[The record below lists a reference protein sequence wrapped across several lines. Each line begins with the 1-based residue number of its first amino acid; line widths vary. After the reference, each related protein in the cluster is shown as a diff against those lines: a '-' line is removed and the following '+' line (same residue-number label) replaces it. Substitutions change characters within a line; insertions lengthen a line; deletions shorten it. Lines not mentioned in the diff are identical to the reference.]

1 MHTPI
6 TPAAP
11 HRLLGLACAL
21 AAALGFAC
29 SLVLARISY
38 DHGSNS
44 QTVMLVRFA
53 LVALLMLAWNR
64 WRGHSLA
71 LAPKLVAGCCALGV
85 FYFIGIGAYLTS
97 VNWLPVSLA
106 VLVFYTF
113 PILIALLSAALARR
127 WPQPL
132 EMLALLVAFAGLAL
146 ALEVRGGVE
155 LHPLGLALAC
165 CAALGVT
172 LNMVSSGYLL
182 QRIPTTVFSFYLT
195 LTTGTLS
202 ALAVLA
208 SGGPALPQSTAGWWA
223 FGAMLATFI
232 IAFIGTYNG
241 IRLLGAVRLST
252 IMNLEPLAT
261 ILIAVAA
268 LGESLSGR
276 QTLGGGIVLAA
287 ILLAQWPQWRAA
299 RRQRAAAAAS
309 G

>member
-1 MHTPI
+1 MTAS
-6 TPAAP
+6 AAP

-29 SLVLARISY
+29 SLVLAKISY

-44 QTVMLVRFA
+44 QTVMLVRFV
-53 LVALLMLAWNR
+53 LVVLLMLAWNR

-71 LAPKLVAGCCALGV
+71 LPGKLIAGCAALGG
-85 FYFIGIGAYLTS
+85 FYFMGIGAYLTS
-97 VNWLPVSLA
+97 VAWLPVSLA

-146 ALEVRGGVE
+146 ALEVSGGVE
-155 LHPLGLALAC
+155 LHPLGLTLAC

-182 QRIPTTVFSFYLT
+182 QRMPTTVFSFYLT
-195 LTTGTLS
+195 LTTGILS

-208 SGGPALPQSTAGWWA
+208 TGGPELPQGATGWWA
-223 FGAMLATFI
+223 FCGMLASFI
-232 IAFIGTYNG
+232 IAFLGTYNG
-241 IRLLGAVRLST
+241 IRLIGAVRMST
-252 IMNLEPLAT
+252 IMNLEPVAT

-268 LGESLSGR
+268 LGESLSAR
-276 QTLGGGIVLAA
+276 QVLGGGIVLAA
-287 ILLAQWPQWRAA
+287 IVLAQWPRWRAA
-299 RRQRAAAAAS
+299 LRR
-309 G
+309 